1 MTFMISDDLMM
12 EACLKYT
19 IMLDSWMSFAEN
31 ECKGDTAMQLC
42 SVNTNFDD
50 ADLLG

>member
-1 MTFMISDDLMM
+1 MTFIVSDDLMM

-31 ECKGDTAMQLC
+31 KCKGDTAMQLC
-42 SVNTNFDD
+42 SVNTNFYD
-50 ADLLG
+50 DLLG